1 VAALKG
7 GAPTARSGEPR
18 EAMGAARASRA
29 GGAAPG
35 APWVLALLAIFL
47 FASYWPALSL
57 VFIND
62 DYVILDKTLH
72 ASFASLW
79 APDLLLFNWY
89 RPVSRELHYW
99 ALQRAFGIHELPFHL
114 VSFTLWLAGMT
125 LFFTLARRL
134 AGGSVAALATA
145 ATAALASWAGPLMWV
160 AGVQELWFFLFAFLF
175 LHAFARRR
183 GAESAV
189 LLALALLSK
198 EPAGVLAPLAFLWA
212 LLVDRDR
219 VAQAVRRVLPLVAV
233 TAAWAMLHPRLLG
246 RLWGPYAE
254 TIESS
259 VRPSLPA
266 TAVKTALALVGLEEI
281 PAPESGFGAALL
293 RGLPGVL
300 VLALLAALAIQA
312 ARRGRASSSGPDA
325 RAAGRPPRQGSGSG
339 SRAAAGA
346 APSARSGAA
355 GAAGDQASARRITA
369 FAICWGAIGSVAV
382 FMPSISWH
390 AYYGLF
396 GAFGVWLAIMHALR
410 GRPAIAAALVLA
422 LALLRPLRADTPSWD
437 WASEAFQRRAGF
449 FLRTL
454 RDDLLRKHPDLP
466 PHSRLYFARVPRN
479 IGWVAGNGPAFRV
492 WYGDSTISGG
502 YYSYYRPR
510 RPDQAPGRDYF
521 FRYDS
526 SGTWVEVAKGA
537 EDVAAARARDR
548 GWEADHRELA
558 LLLGGASDW
567 NGAAEELVKLADASP
582 ENFEYPL
589 NAAVCYEKLGDS
601 LVAARLYAR
610 AASLPGAPEPV
621 KTAAARYEKLIP
633 PPRKGSVDGKAHP
646 VRR

>member
-1 VAALKG
+1 VALSG
-7 GAPTARSGEPR
+7 GARPAGPRGPRAAGEPGP
-18 EAMGAARASRA
+18 GAARPAAAA
-29 GGAAPG
+29 GTPAA
-35 APWVLALLAIFL
+35 AWVLALLAIFL

-89 RPVSRELHYW
+89 RPISRELHYW

-114 VSFTLWLAGMT
+114 VSWALWLAGMT

-134 AGGSVAALATA
+134 AGGPVAALATA

-189 LLALALLSK
+189 FLALALLSK

-233 TAAWAMLHPRLLG
+233 TAAWAVLHPRLLG

-259 VRPSLPA
+259 VRPSLPV
-266 TAVKTALALVGLEEI
+266 TALKTALALVSLEEI

-293 RGLPGVL
+293 RGLPGV
-300 VLALLAALAIQA
+300 VALALIAALAIWA
-312 ARRGRASSSGPDA
+312 AGRGRASSGGPNA
-325 RAAGRPPRQGSGSG
+325 RAG
-339 SRAAAGA
+339 SRPAAGA
-346 APSARSGAA
+346 PAPARG
-355 GAAGDQASARRITA
+355 IMA

-396 GAFGVWLAIMHALR
+396 GAFGVWLAIMYALR
-410 GRPAIAAALVLA
+410 RRPAIAAALVLA

-449 FLRTL
+449 FLRAL

-510 RPDQAPGRDYF
+510 RPDETHGPDYF
-521 FRYDS
+521 FRFDS
-526 SGTWVEVAKGA
+526 SATWVEVTKGE

-558 LLLGGASDW
+558 LLLGSASDW
-567 NGAAEELVKLADASP
+567 NGAAEELVKLADVSP
-582 ENFEYPL
+582 DNFEYPL

-601 LVAARLYAR
+601 LVAAGLYAR
-610 AASLPGAPEPV
+610 AAALPGAPEQV
-621 KTAAARYEKLIP
+621 KAAAARYQQLIP
-633 PPRKGSVDGKAHP
+633 SPRKGSVDGKAHP

>member
-1 VAALKG
+1 MALS
-7 GAPTARSGEPR
+7 GATPTAGPR
-18 EAMGAARASRA
+18 GTGAAAAPGPGAARPA
-29 GGAAPG
+29 AAPG
-35 APWVLALLAIFL
+35 AAWVLALLAIFL
-47 FASYWPALSL
+47 FTSYWPALSL

-89 RPVSRELHYW
+89 RPISRELHYW

-114 VSFTLWLAGMT
+114 VSWALWLAGMT
-125 LFFTLARRL
+125 LFFTLGRRL
-134 AGGSVAALATA
+134 AGGAVAALATA

-175 LHAFARRR
+175 LNAFARRR

-189 LLALALLSK
+189 WLALALLSK

-212 LLVDRDR
+212 VLVDRDR
-219 VAQAVRRVLPLVAV
+219 PAQAVRRVLPLVAV

-259 VRPSLPA
+259 VRPSLPL
-266 TAVKTALALVGLEEI
+266 TAAKTALALVSLDEI

-293 RGLPGVL
+293 RGLPGIAA
-300 VLALLAALAIQA
+300 LALSAALAIRA
-312 ARRGRASSSGPDA
+312 ARRGASNGGPNA
-325 RAAGRPPRQGSGSG
+325 RRG
-339 SRAAAGA
+339 SRPAAED
-346 APSARSGAA
+346 P
-355 GAAGDQASARRITA
+355 ASARRMA
-369 FAICWGAIGSVAV
+369 LFAIGWGVIGSVAV

-396 GAFGVWLAIMHALR
+396 GAFGVWLAIMYALR
-410 GRPAIAAALVLA
+410 RRPAIGMALVLA

-454 RDDLLRKHPDLP
+454 RDDLLRKHPDVP

-492 WYGDSTISGG
+492 WYRDSTISGG

-510 RPDQAPGRDYF
+510 RPDEARGRDYF

-526 SGTWVEVAKGA
+526 SGTWVEVTKGE

-567 NGAAEELVKLADASP
+567 NGAAEELVKLADVSP
-582 ENFEYPL
+582 DNFEYPL

-601 LVAARLYAR
+601 LVAAGLYAR
-610 AASLPGAPEPV
+610 AAALPGAPEAV
-621 KTAAARYEKLIP
+621 KAAAARYQQLVP

>member
-1 VAALKG
+1 VALSG
-7 GAPTARSGEPR
+7 GARTARSGS
-18 EAMGAARASRA
+18 AAGDAADAARPGAA
-29 GGAAPG
+29 GGAPRAVG
-35 APWVLALLAIFL
+35 VLTLLALFL
-47 FASYWPALSL
+47 FTSYGAALSL

-99 ALQRAFGIHELPFHL
+99 ALQRVFGIHELPFHL
-114 VSFTLWLAGMT
+114 VSFALWLAGMT

-134 AGGSVAALATA
+134 AGGTVAALATA

-175 LHAFARRR
+175 LHAFARRQ
-183 GAESAV
+183 GAAAAL

-198 EPAGVLAPLAFLWA
+198 EPAGVLAPLALLWA

-219 VAQAVRRVLPLVAV
+219 PAAAVRRVLPLFVV

-259 VRPSLPA
+259 VRPSLPV
-266 TAVKTALALVGLEEI
+266 TALKTVLALVSLEEI
-281 PAPESGFGAALL
+281 PAPESGFSAALR
-293 RGLPGVL
+293 RGLPSVIA
-300 VLALLAALAIQA
+300 LAGIAALAIWA
-312 ARRGRASSSGPDA
+312 ARRSRSASGGPD
-325 RAAGRPPRQGSGSG
+325 
-339 SRAAAGA
+339 AAGA
-346 APSARSGAA
+346 ARRSAPTRPGPGAA
-355 GAAGDQASARRITA
+355 GTPADPAAARRITA
-369 FAICWGAIGSVAV
+369 FAICWGAIGSVVV

-396 GAFGVWLAIMHALR
+396 GAFGVWLAIMNALR
-410 GRPAIAAALVLA
+410 RRPAIAAALVLA
-422 LALLRPLRADTPSWD
+422 FALLRPLRADTPSWD
-437 WASEAFQRRAGF
+437 WASEAFQRRAGY

-454 RDDLLRKHPDLP
+454 RDDLLRRHPDLP
-466 PHSRLYFARVPRN
+466 AHSRLYFARVPRN

-510 RPDQAPGRDYF
+510 RADEAPGRDYF
-521 FRYDS
+521 FRFDS
-526 SGTWVEVAKGA
+526 SGTWVEVAKGE
-537 EDVAAARARDR
+537 EDVAAARARNRD
-548 GWEADHRELA
+548 WEADHRELA
-558 LLLGGASDW
+558 LLLGSASDW
-567 NGAAEELVKLADASP
+567 NGAAEELVKLGEVSP
-582 ENFEYPL
+582 ENYEYPL

-610 AASLPGAPEPV
+610 AASLPGAPEQV
-621 KTAAARYEKLIP
+621 KADAARYERLIP

>member
-1 VAALKG
+1 
-7 GAPTARSGEPR
+7 
-18 EAMGAARASRA
+18 
-29 GGAAPG
+29 
-35 APWVLALLAIFL
+35 VLALLAIFL

-114 VSFTLWLAGMT
+114 VSWALWLAAMT
-125 LFFTLARRL
+125 LFFTLARRV
-134 AGGSVAALATA
+134 AGASVAALATA

-198 EPAGVLAPLAFLWA
+198 EPAGVLAPLALLWA
-212 LLVDRDR
+212 MLVDRDR
-219 VAQAVRRVLPLVAV
+219 PAQAVRRVLPLFAM

-259 VRPSLPA
+259 VRPSLPV
-266 TAVKTALALVGLEEI
+266 TAVKTVLALVSLEEI
-281 PAPESGFGAALL
+281 PAPESGFGAALM

-300 VLALLAALAIQA
+300 ALALLVALAIWA
-312 ARRGRASSSGPDA
+312 ARRGGAPSRGPGT
-325 RAAGRPPRQGSGSG
+325 RAAGRPTAED
-339 SRAAAGA
+339 RA
-346 APSARSGAA
+346 P
-355 GAAGDQASARRITA
+355 ARRVTA
-369 FAICWGAIGSVAV
+369 FAICWGAIGSVVV

-396 GAFGVWLAIMHALR
+396 GAFGVWLAVMHALR
-410 GRPAIAAALVLA
+410 SRPAIAVALVLA

-437 WASEAFQRRAGF
+437 WASEAFQRRAGY

-454 RDDLLRKHPDLP
+454 RDDLLRKHPDVP

-510 RPDQAPGRDYF
+510 RPDETPGRDYF

-526 SGTWVEVAKGA
+526 SGTWVEVAKG
-537 EDVAAARARDR
+537 EEEVAAARARDR

-558 LLLGGASDW
+558 LLLGSASDW
-567 NGAAEELVKLADASP
+567 NGAAEELVKLADVSP

-601 LVAARLYAR
+601 LVAARLYVR
-610 AASLPGAPEPV
+610 AASLPGAPEQV
-621 KTAAARYEKLIP
+621 KAAAARYEQLIP